1 MKLSINKWCALGFL
15 FTVGVGTL
23 LHFVYEWSGK
33 MALVAP
39 FSNVNESTWEHMK
52 LLFYPAFLFSII
64 QSFFFEPRKDYW
76 FIKLKGT
83 LLGLVLIPVIFY
95 LFNGI
100 IGESNDV
107 INIAIFVISVL
118 ATYLY
123 EAKLFK
129 DKNPIYMTNRNGVIA
144 FLIVAIL
151 FGIFTFYTPELGI
164 FLDPTTNTYGM

>member
-1 MKLSINKWCALGFL
+1 MKLSINKWCVLGFL
-15 FTVGVGTL
+15 FTVGVGSL

-33 MALVAP
+33 MAIVAP

-52 LLFYPAFLFSII
+52 LLFYPAFFFAII
-64 QSFFFEPRKDYW
+64 QSFFFKDRKDYW
-76 FIKLKGT
+76 YIKLKGT

-107 INIAIFVISVL
+107 INIMIFVISVL
-118 ATYLY
+118 GIYLY
-123 EAKLFK
+123 EAKAFK
-129 DKNPIYMTNRNGVIA
+129 EEKQIYMVNRNGVIA
-144 FLIVAIL
+144 FMVIAIL
-151 FGIFTFYTPELGI
+151 FILFTFITPELGI